1 MLLINNLSFS
11 RNETKIFEN
20 LNLSLSNKKIIQIKG
35 RNGSGKTTFLKVIL
49 NILEPNNGEVIW
61 KGKNIKKN
69 IFDFYNQTTFI
80 MDNNTSTRELSVE
93 DNINFWR
100 GLSSSK
106 LNNEEIFEL
115 LNKLNIEKYY
125 KTKVMYLSSGERKK
139 LELIR
144 LILEQKRLWVL
155 DEPFNH
161 LDDLSVEIL
170 NQTFL
175 DHINNDGI
183 IILDDY
189 KLKGWWNDGV
199 TKAIDYFIDAKKIK
213 ILNCHN
219 LFNYHHQCILQKFES

>member
-49 NILEPNNGEVIW
+49 NILEPNNGEIIW

-144 LILEQKRLWVL
+144 LILEQKKLWVL

-161 LDDLSVEIL
+161 LDDLSIEIL

-175 DHINNDGI
+175 DHANNDGM
-183 IILDDY
+183 ILFASHYDPMINN
-189 KLKGWWNDGV
+189 LETLV
-199 TKAIDYFIDAKKIK
+199 
-213 ILNCHN
+213 LN
-219 LFNYHHQCILQKFES
+219 

>member
-1 MLLINNLSFS
+1 MLLVNNLSFY

-20 LNLSLSNKKIIQIKG
+20 LNLSLSNKKIVQIKG

-49 NILEPNNGEVIW
+49 NILEPNNGEIIW

-69 IFDFYNQTTFI
+69 IFDFYKQTTFI

-115 LNKLNIEKYY
+115 LNKLNIGKYY
-125 KTKVMYLSSGERKK
+125 KNKVMYLSSGERKK

-144 LILEQKRLWVL
+144 LILEQKKLWVL

-161 LDDLSVEIL
+161 LDDLSIEIL

-175 DHINNDGI
+175 DHVNNDGM
-183 IILDDY
+183 ILFASHYDPMI
-189 KLKGWWNDGV
+189 N
-199 TKAIDYFIDAKKIK
+199 
-213 ILNCHN
+213 N
-219 LFNYHHQCILQKFES
+219 LETLVLS

>member
-49 NILEPNNGEVIW
+49 NILEPKSGEIIW

-69 IFDFYNQTTFI
+69 IFDFYKQTTFI

-144 LILEQKRLWVL
+144 LILEQKKLWVL

-161 LDDLSVEIL
+161 LDDLSIEIL
-170 NQTFL
+170 IQTFL
-175 DHINNDGI
+175 DHANNDGM
-183 IILDDY
+183 ILFASHYDPMI
-189 KLKGWWNDGV
+189 N
-199 TKAIDYFIDAKKIK
+199 
-213 ILNCHN
+213 N
-219 LFNYHHQCILQKFES
+219 LETLVLS

>member
-20 LNLSLSNKKIIQIKG
+20 LNLSLSNKQMIQIKD

-49 NILEPNNGEVIW
+49 NILEPKSGEIIW
-61 KGKNIKKN
+61 KGSNVKKN

-106 LNNEEIFEL
+106 LSKDEIFKL
-115 LNKLNIEKYY
+115 LKKLDIEKYY
-125 KTKVMYLSSGERKK
+125 KTKVMFLSSGERKK
-139 LELIR
+139 LELLR
-144 LILEQKRLWVL
+144 LILEQKKLWVL

-161 LDDLSVEIL
+161 LDDLSIEIL

-175 DHINNDGI
+175 DHVNNNGL
-183 IILDDY
+183 ILFASHFDP
-189 KLKGWWNDGV
+189 
-199 TKAIDYFIDAKKIK
+199 KIS
-213 ILNCHN
+213 N
-219 LFNYHHQCILQKFES
+219 LETFEFN

>member
-49 NILEPNNGEVIW
+49 NILEPDSGEIIW
-61 KGKNIKKN
+61 NGKNIKKN

-93 DNINFWR
+93 DNIYFWK

-106 LNNEEIFEL
+106 LNKDEIFKL
-115 LNKLNIEKYY
+115 LKKLDIEKYY
-125 KTKVMYLSSGERKK
+125 NTKVMYLSSGERKK
-139 LELIR
+139 LELLR
-144 LILEQKRLWVL
+144 LILEQKKLWVL

-161 LDDLSVEIL
+161 LDDLSIQIL

-175 DHINNDGI
+175 DHVNNNEGMILFASHFDPMINNSET
-183 IILDDY
+183 LEM
-189 KLKGWWNDGV
+189 N
-199 TKAIDYFIDAKKIK
+199 
-213 ILNCHN
+213 
-219 LFNYHHQCILQKFES
+219 

>member
-49 NILEPNNGEVIW
+49 NILEPNNGEIIW

-80 MDNNTSTRELSVE
+80 MDNNTSTRELTVE

-144 LILEQKRLWVL
+144 LILEQKKLWVL

-161 LDDLSVEIL
+161 LDNLSIEIL

-175 DHINNDGI
+175 DHVNNDGM
-183 IILDDY
+183 ILFASHYDPMINN
-189 KLKGWWNDGV
+189 LETLV
-199 TKAIDYFIDAKKIK
+199 
-213 ILNCHN
+213 LN
-219 LFNYHHQCILQKFES
+219 

>member
-49 NILEPNNGEVIW
+49 NILEPNNGEIIW

-69 IFDFYNQTTFI
+69 IFDFYKQTTFI

-175 DHINNDGI
+175 DHINNDGM
-183 IILDDY
+183 ILFTSHYDPMINN
-189 KLKGWWNDGV
+189 LE
-199 TKAIDYFIDAKKIK
+199 
-213 ILNCHN
+213 ILVLN
-219 LFNYHHQCILQKFES
+219 

>member
-49 NILEPNNGEVIW
+49 NILEPKSGEIIW
-61 KGKNIKKN
+61 RGKNVKKN
-69 IFDFYNQTTFI
+69 IFDFYSQTTFI
-80 MDNNTSTRELSVE
+80 MDNNTSTRELYVE

-115 LNKLNIEKYY
+115 LKKLDIEKYY

-139 LELIR
+139 LELLR
-144 LILEQKRLWVL
+144 LVFEKKKLWVL
-155 DEPFNH
+155 DEPYNH
-161 LDDLSVEIL
+161 LDDLSIEIL

-175 DHINNDGI
+175 DHVNNDGM
-183 IILDDY
+183 ILFASHFDPMINN
-189 KLKGWWNDGV
+189 LE
-199 TKAIDYFIDAKKIK
+199 
-213 ILNCHN
+213 ILE
-219 LFNYHHQCILQKFES
+219 FN

>member
-20 LNLSLSNKKIIQIKG
+20 LNLSLSNKNIIQIKG

-49 NILEPNNGEVIW
+49 NILEPNNGEIIW

-69 IFDFYNQTTFI
+69 IFDFYKQTTFI

-144 LILEQKRLWVL
+144 LILEQKKLWVL

-161 LDDLSVEIL
+161 LDDLSIEIL

-175 DHINNDGI
+175 DHANNDGM
-183 IILDDY
+183 ILFASHYDPMI
-189 KLKGWWNDGV
+189 N
-199 TKAIDYFIDAKKIK
+199 
-213 ILNCHN
+213 N
-219 LFNYHHQCILQKFES
+219 LETLVLS

>member
-1 MLLINNLSFS
+1 MLLINNLSFT
-11 RNETKIFEN
+11 RNESKIFEN

-35 RNGSGKTTFLKVIL
+35 KNGSGKTTFLKVIL
-49 NILEPNNGEVIW
+49 NILEPNTGEIIW
-61 KGKNIKKN
+61 NGKNIKKN
-69 IFDFYNQTTFI
+69 IFNFYNQTTFI

-93 DNINFWR
+93 DNISFWR

-175 DHINNDGI
+175 DHVNNDGM
-183 IILDDY
+183 ILFASHYDPMINN
-189 KLKGWWNDGV
+189 LE
-199 TKAIDYFIDAKKIK
+199 
-213 ILNCHN
+213 ILVLN
-219 LFNYHHQCILQKFES
+219 

>member
-35 RNGSGKTTFLKVIL
+35 RNGSGKTTFFKVIL
-49 NILEPNNGEVIW
+49 NILEPYNGEIIW

-69 IFDFYNQTTFI
+69 VFDFYNETTFI
-80 MDNNTSTRELSVE
+80 MDNNTSTRDLSVE
-93 DNINFWR
+93 DNINFWS

-144 LILEQKRLWVL
+144 LVLEQKKLWVL

-161 LDDLSVEIL
+161 LDELSIEIL

-175 DHINNDGI
+175 DHVNSDGMILFASHFDPIINN
-183 IILDDY
+183 LET
-189 KLKGWWNDGV
+189 LE
-199 TKAIDYFIDAKKIK
+199 
-213 ILNCHN
+213 
-219 LFNYHHQCILQKFES
+219 FN

>member
-20 LNLSLSNKKIIQIKG
+20 LNLSLNNKKIIQIKG

-49 NILEPNNGEVIW
+49 NILEPNHGEIIW

-144 LILEQKRLWVL
+144 LILEQKKLWVL

-161 LDDLSVEIL
+161 LDDISIKIL

-175 DHINNDGI
+175 DHVNNDGM
-183 IILDDY
+183 ILFASHYDPMINN
-189 KLKGWWNDGV
+189 LETLV
-199 TKAIDYFIDAKKIK
+199 
-213 ILNCHN
+213 LN
-219 LFNYHHQCILQKFES
+219 

>member
-20 LNLSLSNKKIIQIKG
+20 LNLSLNNKTIIQIKG

-49 NILEPNNGEVIW
+49 NILEPNNGEIIW
-61 KGKNIKKN
+61 NGKNIKKN
-69 IFDFYNQTTFI
+69 IFDFYKQTTFI

-144 LILEQKRLWVL
+144 LILEQKKLWVL

-161 LDDLSVEIL
+161 LDDLSIEIL

-175 DHINNDGI
+175 DHANNDGMILFASHFNPI
-183 IILDDY
+183 I
-189 KLKGWWNDGV
+189 N
-199 TKAIDYFIDAKKIK
+199 
-213 ILNCHN
+213 N
-219 LFNYHHQCILQKFES
+219 LETLEIN